1 MRWRRA
7 LLVPHIIWLTA
18 RAPRDASTVWDRYW
32 ADVDATGDGGDV
44 LWDPSSSAEA
54 SRYVDLLVAHADLA
68 LPVVDVGCGNGR
80 FTRSLASRFTRA
92 VGVDLSPHAVA
103 RAERENAGTPGLT
116 FRTADLTSPGEGAR
130 LADELGACNVF
141 VRGVMHVLD
150 PPARRR
156 MAANLGDLLGPRGV
170 ALIAETNYS
179 GPLLGYLESLGAG
192 PTGFPRPLA
201 RALAAGLPRPSP
213 FGDAEL
219 ADAFPPAT
227 WDRVVIDPDARI
239 TTVPLHRARSD
250 DTIPGHLAVLRRRS
264 ASR

>member
-7 LLVPHIIWLTA
+7 LLVPHIIWLSA
-18 RAPRDASTVWDRYW
+18 RAPRDASTVWERYW
-32 ADVDATGDGGDV
+32 ADVDTTGDDGDV

-54 SRYVDLLVAHADLA
+54 SHYVDLLASHADPD

-80 FTRSLASRFTRA
+80 FTRALAARFPSA
-92 VGVDLSPHAVA
+92 IGVDLSAHAVA

-116 FRTADLTSPGEGAR
+116 FRTADLTTPGAGAR
-130 LADELGACNVF
+130 LGGELGACNVF
-141 VRGVMHVLD
+141 VRGVLHVLQ

-156 MAANLGDLLGPRGV
+156 MAANLADLLDARGV
-170 ALIAETNYS
+170 ALIAETNYP

-201 RALAAGLPRPSP
+201 RALSAGLPRPSP

-219 ADAFPPAT
+219 ADAFPPAL
-227 WDRVVIDPDARI
+227 WDRIVVDHSATI
-239 TTVPLHRARSD
+239 TTVPLHRAHSD
-250 DTIPGHLAVLRRRS
+250 DSIPAHLAVLRRR
-264 ASR
+264 